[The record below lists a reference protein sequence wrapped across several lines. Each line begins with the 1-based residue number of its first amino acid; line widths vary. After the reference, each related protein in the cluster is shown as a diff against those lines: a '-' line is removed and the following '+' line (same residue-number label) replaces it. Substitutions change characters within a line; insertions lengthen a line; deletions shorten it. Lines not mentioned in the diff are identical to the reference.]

1 MLKFLKKIDNPSSS
15 SLSDQHETVH
25 KDTKERTSTSKHV
38 KIDLNTLPADP
49 GERPSM
55 EVYHAN
61 QRDEIRRAYLQKGLY
76 QPRKHSF
83 EQRGIGGKRCRFN
96 PSWFDDYKYSLEYSV
111 KLEAAFCL
119 CCYLF
124 KSEIKNQGDSDYFVK
139 VGFMTWNKRTSLELD
154 NNGSPHN
161 TAVQKCQIL
170 MNQRRFIATAFDK
183 QTELMKNK
191 HRIRLNASIDCVRF
205 LLRQGLPFRGHDESE
220 DSSNRG
226 NFLELLQFYVDR
238 NDKVGS
244 VALKNAPRN
253 SQMKSSS
260 IQKDIVHATAKE
272 TIKVIIKDVRD
283 DFFAILVDGSRDM
296 SCKEQMALVLKFI
309 NSQGV
314 VIERFVGIKHVNDTS
329 ALSLKV
335 TIYSFLSRCG
345 LSPHRIRGQ
354 GYDGAS
360 NMRCAFNGLKTLI
373 MKEVQ
378 SAHYIHCFA
387 HQLQLALVQV
397 KETQATKLVEA
408 LVAGDISNGT
418 CLNQEIGI
426 KRPDDTYWGTH
437 FGSLSNIKRIY
448 SSICE
453 LVKYI
458 MKDRVTNDLNT
469 TLQNKDQDI
478 VNAMHQV
485 RSCKERLK
493 EMKNEGWGPFLNDV
507 TLFCKKHDV
516 EILNMEDP
524 YYDGVSRRKESKINC
539 LHHYK
544 VDVFV
549 VVVDMQ
555 SQELNNRFNEVNTTL
570 HVSMASLCPSKSF
583 KAFNVEELLKMAKF
597 YPSEFP
603 EHELGALKTNLQN
616 YIIDVRGDPRFN
628 NLKGIGNLA
637 KMMVETNKHTIYP
650 MIYLLLKLALILSVV
665 TSIVERAFS
674 AMKFIKNDLR
684 NKMSDQFMNDCL
696 VSYVEKDVLDS
707 ISNNAIIDYFRNM
720 KPCREQ
726 F

>member
-25 KDTKERTSTSKHV
+25 KDTKERTSTSKHRIQEKDQV
-38 KIDLNTLPADP
+38 WKFIMPIN
-49 GERPSM
+49 EM
-55 EVYHAN
+55 
-61 QRDEIRRAYLQKGLY
+61 
-76 QPRKHSF
+76 
-83 EQRGIGGKRCRFN
+83 
-96 PSWFDDYKYSLEYSV
+96 
-111 KLEAAFCL
+111 KLEERIYKKDFINL
-119 CCYLF
+119 ENIRSNKEGL
-124 KSEIKNQGDSDYFVK
+124 EIKNQGDSDYFVK

-458 MKDRVTNDLNT
+458 MKDSNCQDHKAEARRLLKSLQTFGFIFCLNLMVDILGVTNDLNT